1 MSAGLGLRRRIDRLD
16 GGNLGDVA
24 TMSDAQLL
32 RIIARS
38 MPDAA
43 GFLAKTKREQDHEI
57 NRLTGAAP

>member
-1 MSAGLGLRRRIDRLD
+1 MRRRIDRLD